1 MFGPVFNAVSPTPS
15 TLPDIEQ
22 ALGKYLLN
30 ECSHQQ
36 VFDCELLS
44 SRVFLLG
51 RNLDLNKIQYIK
63 CMQQILGLGADKL
76 GFEAYMA

>member
-1 MFGPVFNAVSPTPS
+1 M
-15 TLPDIEQ
+15 
-22 ALGKYLLN
+22 
-30 ECSHQQ
+30 
-36 VFDCELLS
+36 
-44 SRVFLLG
+44 G